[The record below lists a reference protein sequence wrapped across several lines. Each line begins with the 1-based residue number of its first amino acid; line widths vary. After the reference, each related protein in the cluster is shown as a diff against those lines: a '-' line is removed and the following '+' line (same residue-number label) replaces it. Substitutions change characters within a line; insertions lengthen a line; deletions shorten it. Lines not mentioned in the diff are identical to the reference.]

1 VVSVPYLRSE
11 YGKDY
16 DYDAPLRL
24 LTKMMHEQK
33 EEPDDQVVVVSQVLS
48 SDINTGYEDIV
59 NVIVTGVNGKPVRN
73 LKSLVKTVEQ
83 CKEEYLKIELNES
96 LSIVLNTKEA
106 KKSTKDILDTHCI
119 SSPRSVDLR

>member
-1 VVSVPYLRSE
+1 MPPPVTVFRDGKIINFTIKLTPHDRLVPVHIEGVPPVLLHLRRYRVHGRCACPYLRSE

-24 LTKMMHEQK
+24 LTKMMHEHK

-59 NVIVTGVNGKPVRN
+59 NVIVTGVNG
-73 LKSLVKTVEQ
+73 Q
-83 CKEEYLKIELNES
+83 
-96 LSIVLNTKEA
+96 A
-106 KKSTKDILDTHCI
+106 
-119 SSPRSVDLR
+119 RSQSQDAR